1 MPRLLAALLLAV
13 ALSTPARAASGITLE
28 LVTNE
33 YGVLFVIASDAPH
46 DLYIQIDGAGGAR
59 IQSPTVYTYAIG
71 ADEGFARNIEA
82 YGPGSVRVRVWTNTG
97 NAPDADATYQLPTHR
112 YYLALAHA

>member
-1 MPRLLAALLLAV
+1 MPRLLVVILLAV
-13 ALSTPARAASGITLE
+13 ALSTPARASTGITLE

-71 ADEGFARNIEA
+71 AGELFGQNIEA
-82 YGPGSVRVRVWTNTG
+82 YGPGSVRVRVWATDTG
-97 NAPDADATYQLPTHR
+97 SAPDADATYYLPTHR
-112 YYLALAHA
+112 FYVPRL